1 MGLSMNPKC
10 TTTIRML
17 AFGTV
22 LDAMDE
28 YVCMGKNTTMKNLK
42 HFCQMIKEFSNPCTF
57 DNPLRGIL
65 RKALNKF

>member
-1 MGLSMNPKC
+1 
-10 TTTIRML
+10 ML
-17 AFGTV
+17 AFGTI

-28 YVCMGKNTTMKNLK
+28 YVCMGKNTTIKNLK
-42 HFCQMIKEFSNPCTF
+42 YFCQMIKEFSNPCTF